1 MINKWVPEK
10 AIPPRCTRDL
20 WVYKQWESDIGSHLA
35 DGGDVDVG
43 VVEEEHVDGTADADA
58 VLPED
63 VVLFALRRQ
72 HGLLL
77 FRAWK

>member
-1 MINKWVPEK
+1 MG
-10 AIPPRCTRDL
+10 TRKSHTAERYTSPMGL
-20 WVYKQWESDIGSHLA
+20 KQWEWVKGSHLA

>member
-1 MINKWVPEK
+1 MGTKKSHIAERYSSPMGLKH
-10 AIPPRCTRDL
+10 R
-20 WVYKQWESDIGSHLA
+20 ESDIGSHLT